1 MLDACGNPLM
11 PCTPRRARRLMEA
24 RRVAKRFYRP
34 FTIQLKDRSVDDGNS
49 VLQTVEVRT
58 TPGAR
63 YTEIRVV
70 ALLENEERTL
80 YREEVPHHGRK
91 GRARVKAAEKRV
103 AGRVGQRSA
112 GTSRNDPLRGMAPEK
127 EKPKTD

>member
-1 MLDACGNPLM
+1 MLDACGKPLM
-11 PCTPRRARRLMEA
+11 PCTPRRARRLIEA

-49 VLQTVEVRT
+49 ALQAVEVRT

-63 YTEIRVV
+63 HTEIRVV

-91 GRARVKAAEKRV
+91 GRARVKAAEKRI

-112 GTSRNDPLRGMAPEK
+112 GTSRSSPVRRKAPER
-127 EKPKTD
+127 EEQEAD